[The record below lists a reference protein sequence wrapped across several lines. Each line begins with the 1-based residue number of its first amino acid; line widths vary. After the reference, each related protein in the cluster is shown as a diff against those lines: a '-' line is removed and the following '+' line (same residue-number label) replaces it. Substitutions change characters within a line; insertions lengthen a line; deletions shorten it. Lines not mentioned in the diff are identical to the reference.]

1 MSNGILNKANTAL
14 LVIDLQERLMPVIAG
29 KDDIFKN
36 TNILIDGCVVLNVP
50 IVITEQY
57 PKGLGHTCAEVKI
70 PEGNQP
76 IEKVCF
82 SCVQSTDVLNTL
94 NAKNIRS
101 LILCGVEAHI
111 CVLKTVLEAVQ
122 RDFEVHVIADAI
134 GSRVPYNKEIALI
147 RMQQAGAFITTSESV
162 LFQMLNEAGNDEFK
176 AISKL
181 IR

>member
-1 MSNGILNKANTAL
+1 MSKGIINRTHTAL

-29 KDDIFKN
+29 KDEIFKN
-36 TNILIDGCVVLNVP
+36 TNILMDGCGVLNVP
-50 IVITEQY
+50 VILTEQY

-70 PEGNQP
+70 PEGSQP

-82 SCVQSTDVLNTL
+82 SCVQSIAVLQQL
-94 NAKNIRS
+94 KDKNIQS

-111 CVLKTVLEAVQ
+111 CVLKTALEALQ
-122 RDFEVHVIADAI
+122 QNFEVHVIADAV
-134 GSRVPYNKEIALI
+134 GSRVVYNKEIALL
-147 RMQQAGAFITTSESV
+147 RMQQGGAFITSTESV